1 MRTRLGLVVLAVVAM
16 ALVAAGCGGDDDD
29 DAPTKEEFITQ
40 ADDICTE
47 GDQVIEEQAA
57 EVFGSGQ
64 PSKAQQEAFIE
75 DTVIPETQS
84 QIDGIRELTP
94 PEGDEDE
101 VNAIVD
107 AADQGIDEI
116 ESDPAALTQ
125 GGANPLAEA
134 SQLAAEYGMK
144 DCGQG

>member
-1 MRTRLGLVVLAVVAM
+1 MRTLGLVVLAVVAM

-64 PSKAQQEAFIE
+64 P
-75 DTVIPETQS
+75 TVP
-84 QIDGIRELTP
+84 
-94 PEGDEDE
+94 
-101 VNAIVD
+101 
-107 AADQGIDEI
+107 
-116 ESDPAALTQ
+116 
-125 GGANPLAEA
+125 
-134 SQLAAEYGMK
+134 
-144 DCGQG
+144 

>member
-29 DAPTKEEFITQ
+29 DALTKEEFITQ

-47 GDQVIEEQAA
+47 GDQIEEQAA

-75 DTVIPETQS
+75 ETVIPETQA
-84 QIDGIRELTP
+84 QIDGIRGLTL
-94 PEGDEDE
+94 
-101 VNAIVD
+101 
-107 AADQGIDEI
+107 
-116 ESDPAALTQ
+116 S
-125 GGANPLAEA
+125 GG
-134 SQLAAEYGMK
+134 
-144 DCGQG
+144 